1 MFFCKPD
8 NFFKAMDERV
18 VSLLRSA
25 YTEGDG
31 NRSFEA
37 ILQNSA
43 SPDFMRAL
51 FAIASAPTAEP
62 AVRHVAVIAIDRLV
76 QEGWFE
82 QVCAPDFRPV
92 FLESVCTLAA
102 GADGPIAKSAEHLVK
117 STVIATFY
125 KGNWPN
131 LFDVMRAAL
140 GAPGTMRLG
149 LILAN
154 SLCAGLKRVRN
165 AQEAAASFVEM
176 LKRDLLQIVATCGSL
191 ELLRYCFSCLAR
203 MMPYVAVDA
212 AMGVVIEKAQILGD
226 AEAVSDQ
233 GFEQFGVK
241 AWKLYRAL
249 LKKSC
254 VEWPVSV
261 FEKAVSVVGSQ
272 LPMKVRC
279 GALGFVAD
287 CLKEKTLWAV
297 VGAGIRQLIENL
309 FFPLFV
315 LSDAEAE
322 NAGTDP
328 VSFVHENHKI
338 SSDFHDL
345 RAGAAHILHSCAK
358 SHREVVGA
366 LADFAKGL
374 CEVDS
379 AREQP
384 PQAMFGL
391 VVMCS
396 SVMPTFS
403 EAFGCVFE
411 KAGQMAMCD
420 NLLRKSA
427 GLFIL
432 SFIPKNL
439 VSQDFLNL
447 AMKGLTDAHVLVQY
461 YSALML
467 SRAFE
472 SMRDA
477 ESIKASIPD
486 DMIGKFFEA
495 IISLSNEFA
504 DFSLGDCLVHLV
516 SFFGERTLPV
526 AQGLFQQFMKM
537 GIDNANSNAFE
548 NATLTFSALQDLVA
562 IMAKYPQQMQ
572 PVFDHGFTLFLQAI
586 PEITDTLFLQCS
598 FYPTLR
604 FFISEAPFNKQYWTL
619 LSSYNPE
626 FKTAYASLIENLCKK
641 DTNLFTSPE
650 IVGTLV
656 GLVQQALSTNDGVS
670 EIMPIITG
678 LLMRAPVDNESFNS
692 LLPQLSGAILSNLG
706 DGEMDVVKAAN
717 ALIISHPQFVG
728 SLAPDVFQQYFQYLL
743 AYRNHEITPIALIH
757 AFHLVASNPEAKVA
771 LIQELASIFES
782 VLYATGEDES
792 SDMDDDES
800 CSWFTATEIVKACQ
814 AFFAQLRQHEPSL
827 FSVLTEKELAVI
839 NKSI

>member
-1 MFFCKPD
+1 
-8 NFFKAMDERV
+8 MDERV

-31 NRSFEA
+31 NRSFET
-37 ILQNSA
+37 ILQNSS

-62 AVRHVAVIAIDRLV
+62 AVRHVAVIALDRLV
-76 QEGWFE
+76 QQGWFE
-82 QVCAPDFRPV
+82 QVCGPEFRPV
-92 FLESVCTLAA
+92 FLESVCALAA
-102 GADGPIAKSAEHLVK
+102 GVDGPIRKSAEHLVK
-117 STVIATFY
+117 STVIAAFY
-125 KGNWPN
+125 KGQWPN
-131 LFDVMRAAL
+131 FFDVMRAAL
-140 GAPGTMRLG
+140 GAPGSMRLG
-149 LILAN
+149 LVLAN
-154 SLCAGLKRVRN
+154 SLCAGLKRVPN
-165 AQEAAASFVEM
+165 AREAAVSFVEV

-203 MMPYVAVDA
+203 MMPYIEVDA
-212 AMGVVIEKAQILGD
+212 AMGVVVEKAQILGD
-226 AEAVSDQ
+226 AGAVSDE

-279 GALGFVAD
+279 GALGFVSD
-287 CLKEKTLWAV
+287 CLKEKTLWTV
-297 VGAGIRQLIENL
+297 LGAGIRQLIENL

-315 LSDAEAE
+315 LSDAECETA
-322 NAGTDP
+322 ATDP
-328 VSFVHENHKI
+328 VSFASENHKI

-345 RAGAAHILHSCAK
+345 RAGAAHILHSSAK
-358 SHREVVGA
+358 SHQEVIAA
-366 LADFAKGL
+366 LVDFAKGL
-374 CEVDS
+374 CQVDS
-379 AREQP
+379 AREQSP
-384 PQAMFGL
+384 PAMFGL

-396 SVMPTFS
+396 SVMPKFS
-403 EAFGCVFE
+403 EVFGCVFE
-411 KAGQMAMCD
+411 KAGQMAMSG
-420 NLLRKSA
+420 NLLRKAA

-439 VSQDFLNL
+439 VNQDFLNL

-472 SMRDA
+472 SMKDA
-477 ESIKASIPD
+477 DSIKASIPD
-486 DMIGKFFEA
+486 DMISKFFEA

-504 DFSLGDCLVHLV
+504 DFALGDCLVHLV

-537 GIDNANSNAFE
+537 GIDHANSNAFD
-548 NATLTFSALQDLVA
+548 NAVLTFNALQDLVV

-572 PVFDHGFTLFLQAI
+572 SLFENAFTLFIQAI
-586 PEITDTLFLQCS
+586 PEITNTLFLQHA
-598 FYPTLR
+598 FYPAFK

-626 FKTAYASLIENLCKK
+626 FKAEFASLIENLCKK
-641 DTNLFTSPE
+641 DTNLFASPE
-650 IVGTLV
+650 IVATLV
-656 GLVQQALSTNDGVS
+656 GLVQQAISTNDDLV

-678 LLMRAPVDNESFNS
+678 LLMRAPADNESFNS
-692 LLPQLSGAILSNLG
+692 LLPQFSGAILSELG
-706 DGEMDVVKAAN
+706 NGETAVVKAAN
-717 ALIISHPQFVG
+717 ALIISRPQFLG
-728 SLAPDVFQQYFQYLL
+728 SLAPDVFAQYFQYVLE
-743 AYRNHEITPIALIH
+743 YRNHEITPIALIH

-771 LIQELASIFES
+771 LIQALATMLETT
-782 VLYATGEDES
+782 LYCSAEDD
-792 SDMDDDES
+792 SDMEDDES
-800 CSWFTATEIVKACQ
+800 CMWFTTTEIVNASQ
-814 AFFAQLRQHEPSL
+814 AFFTQLREHDPSL
-827 FSVLTEKELAVI
+827 FSVLTEAQLAVI